1 MERSRRSNPSAKPRT
16 SLLLLNVEIGNKNNQ
31 FAKFKFLV
39 TIFHSNF
46 WFTFQ
51 FRIWMMKVWYCV
63 EQHFPKSQS
72 CFGAAAA
79 CFHRKVSHAVVFV
92 VVRGAASKLSFS
104 RLRQS
109 YDQFALEL
117 QRMRKAFSEFYQD
130 FSLVWWNSKQSKLRE
145 LPLLTS
151 SPKCWLR
158 GKSEFIHSSE

>member
-63 EQHFPKSQS
+63 EQHFPKSIEVSKLLQLL
-72 CFGAAAA
+72 GAAAA

-92 VVRGAASKLSFS
+92 VVRGAAFEAQLLPASPILRSVRAWASTDEEGFLGILPRFFSSVVSFKTVKIEGTASFDKLS
-104 RLRQS
+104 Q
-109 YDQFALEL
+109 
-117 QRMRKAFSEFYQD
+117 M
-130 FSLVWWNSKQSKLRE
+130 LVKR
-145 LPLLTS
+145 
-151 SPKCWLR
+151 
-158 GKSEFIHSSE
+158 